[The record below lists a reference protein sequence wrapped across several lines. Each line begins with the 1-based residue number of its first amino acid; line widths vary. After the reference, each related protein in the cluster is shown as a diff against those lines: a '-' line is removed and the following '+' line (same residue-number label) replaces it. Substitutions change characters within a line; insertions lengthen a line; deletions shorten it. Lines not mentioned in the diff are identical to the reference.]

1 MINIL
6 HIKNIG
12 IIDEISIN
20 FNEGLNILT
29 GETGAGKT
37 LIIDALNIISGDR
50 FSKEMIRK
58 GEEYS
63 FVEAQITSKDSNEEN
78 IVSREIHSNG
88 RNICKINGR
97 LVTVNELKEF
107 MNKFVDIHGQNDNQ
121 NILNAKEQI
130 EYLDKFCGST
140 LKDIKEEYMEY
151 YESYLYINKELSS
164 NYGDEKEKQR
174 KLDLLKYQL
183 NEIEQANLRVDE
195 EEKLENEFKI
205 INNSEKIYQNVNEAN
220 FQIENNALEAIDIAV
235 RKIEKIQ
242 EYNKNYESIANTLKS
257 TYYDLQE
264 IGRELQEKDFTLDE
278 NKKLEIS
285 ERLDLIYSLKRK
297 YGNNI
302 EEIIQYKEKIKEEI
316 QQIEG
321 LEEYIIKLNKEK
333 SQVEIKMYNLAQKLN
348 ELRTAGANKLS
359 RKINEELQDLEMQN
373 AKFYVRINYN
383 NKNKFIRSGLDIVEF
398 YIKTNIGEDEKS
410 LSKIA
415 SGGETSRIM
424 LAIKTVLA
432 KVDNCKTLIFD
443 EIDTGISGLAAD
455 RVGEKLKLISK
466 THQILI
472 VTHLANIAAKGKYNY
487 FIYKE
492 TENNKTKTK
501 VNLLNEQETL
511 REIARIASGNIT
523 EISLEHAKELRNKNT
538 KIA

>member
-195 EEKLENEFKI
+195 EEKLENEYKI

-278 NKKLEIS
+278 NKKLAIS
-285 ERLDLIYSLKRK
+285 EVLDLIYSLK
-297 YGNNI
+297 
-302 EEIIQYKEKIKEEI
+302 
-316 QQIEG
+316 
-321 LEEYIIKLNKEK
+321 
-333 SQVEIKMYNLAQKLN
+333 
-348 ELRTAGANKLS
+348 
-359 RKINEELQDLEMQN
+359 
-373 AKFYVRINYN
+373 
-383 NKNKFIRSGLDIVEF
+383 
-398 YIKTNIGEDEKS
+398 
-410 LSKIA
+410 
-415 SGGETSRIM
+415 
-424 LAIKTVLA
+424 
-432 KVDNCKTLIFD
+432 
-443 EIDTGISGLAAD
+443 
-455 RVGEKLKLISK
+455 
-466 THQILI
+466 
-472 VTHLANIAAKGKYNY
+472 
-487 FIYKE
+487 
-492 TENNKTKTK
+492 
-501 VNLLNEQETL
+501 
-511 REIARIASGNIT
+511 
-523 EISLEHAKELRNKNT
+523 
-538 KIA
+538 